1 MLAMVFGI
9 IYELCVELQI
19 PRTAILAATWKSK
32 LGIKGRYRVD
42 QKKDAQ
48 RFIQERYGIKCTQD
62 ECDAICIGT
71 YVVESNIR
79 IEEDHDWS

>member
-1 MLAMVFGI
+1 MVFGI
-9 IYELCVELQI
+9 VYELCVELQI

-32 LGIKGRYRVD
+32 LGIKGKYRPD

-48 RFIQERYGIKCTQD
+48 RFIKETYNIKCSQD

-71 YVVESNIR
+71 YIVNNNIK
-79 IEEDHDWS
+79 IEEDHDWSE